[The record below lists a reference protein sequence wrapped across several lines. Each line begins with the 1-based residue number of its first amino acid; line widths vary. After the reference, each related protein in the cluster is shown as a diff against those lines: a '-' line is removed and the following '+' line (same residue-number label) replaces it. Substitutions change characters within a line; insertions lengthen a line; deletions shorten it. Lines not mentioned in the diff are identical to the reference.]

1 MSPRHL
7 GPTYCYYVVFL
18 AYVVITKLDVD
29 NFAAGFWC
37 GLMKVDSKHSL
48 IFVSDSF
55 PEIMMMTI
63 RPAAEQAELPSD
75 IGKVEVLC
83 FRETKFLVSLC

>member
-18 AYVVITKLDVD
+18 AYVVITKTDTDSFTGLWCVLMLLTL
-29 NFAAGFWC
+29 FAPLT
-37 GLMKVDSKHSL
+37 LMV
-48 IFVSDSF
+48 DSF
-55 PEIMMMTI
+55 PEIMMMSI